1 MAERRFWADVS
12 RYFDEASALGTYSP
26 GLLEQVKRCNSLYRF
41 DFPVRRPDGSIDVV
55 RAWRA
60 EHSHHRLPV
69 KGGIRYSPHVDED
82 EVMALAA
89 LMSYKCAIVD
99 VPYGGAKG
107 GIQVDTSKYDLE
119 QIERITRRYA
129 HELIKKEFIGPAV
142 DVPAPDLGT
151 GAREMAWIADTYR
164 AMRPDQ
170 IDALGCVTGKP
181 VSEGGIHGRVEATGR
196 GVFLALREAL
206 TTREDLPTLGLS
218 YGLDGKRIA
227 VQGFGNVAYWATKYC
242 REAGAILVGAADSS
256 GTVFNASGLDAD
268 ALVEH
273 RRTHRGV
280 VTYPE
285 GETWPDS
292 RAVFELDCDILIPA
306 AVECQLTEDNAPRV
320 KARVIVEGSNGPTT
334 PEANAIL
341 RERGVLIIP
350 DVYANAGGVIVSY
363 FEWLKNL
370 SHVRF
375 GLLERRYQASA
386 NHRLLHAI
394 ETATGK
400 EIDNQER
407 DQIVQPLDELTI
419 VNSGL
424 EETMIGAYRRI
435 RDTMHRVDGVKD
447 LRTAAFHLAIERIT
461 DSYRQLGVFP

>member
-12 RYFDEASALGTYSP
+12 RYFDEASTFGTYAP
-26 GLLEQVKRCNSLYRF
+26 GLLSQIKSCNSLYRF
-41 DFPVRRPDGSIDVV
+41 DFPVRRVDGTIDVL

-60 EHSHHRLPV
+60 EHSHHHLPV
-69 KGGIRYSPHVDED
+69 KGGIRYSPNVDED

-89 LMSYKCAIVD
+89 LMTYKCAIVD
-99 VPYGGAKG
+99 VPYAGAKG
-107 GIQVDTSKYDLE
+107 AVQVDTKQYDLE

-129 HELIKKEFIGPAV
+129 HELIKKDFIGPAV

-151 GAREMAWIADTYR
+151 SAREMAWIADTYR
-164 AMRPDQ
+164 AVRPDQ

-181 VSEGGIHGRVEATGR
+181 VSQGGIHGRVEATGR

-206 TTREDLPTLGLS
+206 TAREDLPALGLS

-227 VQGFGNVAYWATKYC
+227 VQGFGNVAYWAAKYC
-242 REAGAILVGAADSS
+242 RQAGAILVGAADSA
-256 GTVFNASGLDAD
+256 GTVHNPSGLDED

-273 RRTHRGV
+273 RRTHRSV

-285 GETWPDS
+285 GKTYPDARS
-292 RAVFELDCDILIPA
+292 VLELDCDVLIPA

-320 KARVIVEGSNGPTT
+320 RARVIVEGANGPTT

-386 NHRLLHAI
+386 DHRLLTAI
-394 ETATGK
+394 ETTTGK
-400 EIDNQER
+400 QISDRER

-424 EETMIGAYRRI
+424 EETMVAAYHRI
-435 RDTMHRVDGVKD
+435 REARHRVDGVPD
-447 LRTAAFHLAIERIT
+447 LRIAAFHLAIERIAQ
-461 DSYRQLGVFP
+461 SYRELGVFP